1 MAIKKDVSKKIP
13 LATKIKYL
21 FMPPGWS
28 HDGSSLTSEGLRKQQ
43 AAK

>member
-1 MAIKKDVSKKIP
+1 
-13 LATKIKYL
+13 
-21 FMPPGWS
+21 MPPGWS